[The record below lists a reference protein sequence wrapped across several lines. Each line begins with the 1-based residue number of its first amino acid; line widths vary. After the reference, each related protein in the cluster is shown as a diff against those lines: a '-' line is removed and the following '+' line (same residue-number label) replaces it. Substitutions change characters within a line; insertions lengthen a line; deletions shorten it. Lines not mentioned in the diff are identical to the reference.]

1 MSDRG
6 GVRGVQ
12 CAVLPPDLG
21 ADRHARVPGDAESHH
36 IHQVRKC
43 HIIIY
48 AILYFSRSVY
58 LGCKCPADL

>member
-1 MSDRG
+1 M
-6 GVRGVQ
+6 Q
-12 CAVLPPDLG
+12 CAVLPLDLG

-43 HIIIY
+43 HIY
-48 AILYFSRSVY
+48 TQFYILVGSVY

>member
-43 HIIIY
+43 HIY
-48 AILYFSRSVY
+48 TQFYILVGSVY

>member
-1 MSDRG
+1 M
-6 GVRGVQ
+6 Q

-48 AILYFSRSVY
+48 AILYFSRK
-58 LGCKCPADL
+58 CICPADL